1 MTPRVLLSLF
11 VLVTLAPRQ
20 QPSVPPRDAAPRAP
34 GTASIAGTIVSTGP
48 DPTPVRHARVTLTSA
63 DAPTSLTVV
72 TGNDGRFTFPNLPPG
87 RFMVAA
93 SKDGW
98 LPSSYG
104 AKAPLRPGT
113 PIPVAPG
120 QTIEIALPLMHG
132 AAVAGEVL
140 DPFGYPAAGAT
151 IRAMRSSVVNGE
163 RRFTVFGSAATAD
176 DRGAYRIYGLPPGE
190 YVVGASWRPSYIAA
204 GSELH
209 LTSEADV
216 RDALRST
223 DPPRPAAARPHS
235 IALAPT
241 FYPGT
246 SVPRDAATLTIGA
259 GQERTGVDFT
269 LQIVA
274 TSRIDGIVSLAGAT
288 TLSGALVAL
297 MAIDH
302 VPVPGTPLEAYRSTA
317 VQANGSFAFADVP
330 PGRYTVFARATA
342 ATGNAAVQPHW
353 ASVDISVDDDLSGLN
368 LALAPGLTVSGGVRF
383 DSARLPAP
391 DLKTIRLTLTPIQ
404 ASSAT
409 MSPAPTSLDAS
420 GRFSFSGVLPGRY
433 RLSASFPGLGAI
445 GGWAP
450 HSALVNATDILD
462 LPLII
467 LSSDVTGASVTFSDH
482 LAQLTGTLLNTGGAP
497 AANYTLIL
505 FPSSSS
511 FWLPQARRIQAIRPA
526 ADGAFAFRNLP
537 PGDYLL
543 SAVDDVENGAWF
555 DPSFLQTLTPAA
567 MKLTIADGEQR
578 VQDVRIDAR

>member
-1 MTPRVLLSLF
+1 M
-11 VLVTLAPRQ
+11 LVTLAPRQ
-20 QPSVPPRDAAPRAP
+20 QAGAPPRDAAPRGP
-34 GTASIAGTIVSTGP
+34 GTATIAGTVVGAGL

-63 DAPTSLTVV
+63 DPPTSLTVI
-72 TGNDGRFTFPNLPPG
+72 TGNDGRFAFPGLPPG
-87 RFMVAA
+87 RFIVTA

-113 PIPVAPG
+113 PIPVAAA

-132 AAVAGEVL
+132 AAIAGEVL

-151 IRAMRSSVVNGE
+151 IRAMRSFVVNGE

-190 YVVGASWRPSYIAA
+190 YVVGAAWRPSYVAA

-209 LTSEADV
+209 LTSDADV

-223 DPPRPAAARPHS
+223 DPPRTTSARPHS

-246 SVPRDAATLTIGA
+246 SVPRDAAALSIAA

-269 LQIVA
+269 LQIVPTA
-274 TSRIDGIVSLAGAT
+274 HIDGTVALPGT
-288 TLSGALVAL
+288 TALSGALVAL

-302 VPVPGTPLEAYRSTA
+302 VPVPGTPLEAYRSTGT
-317 VQANGSFAFADVP
+317 QADGSFVFADVP
-330 PGRYTVFARATA
+330 PGRYTVFARASA
-342 ATGNAAVQPHW
+342 ATANSVVQPHW
-353 ASVDISVDDDLSGLN
+353 ASIDVSVEGDDLSGLN
-368 LALAPGLTVSGGVRF
+368 LALAPGLTVSGHVGF
-383 DSARLPAP
+383 DSTRLPAP
-391 DLKTIRLTLTPIQ
+391 DLMALRLALTPIQ

-409 MSPAPTSLDAS
+409 MSPAPASVDAS

-433 RLSASFPGLGAI
+433 RLSASFPGLGTI
-445 GGWAP
+445 GGWAL
-450 HSALVNATDILD
+450 HSALLNGTDILD
-462 LPLII
+462 LPLIV
-467 LSSDVTGASVTFSDH
+467 SGTDMGGARITFSDH
-482 LAQLTGTLLNTGGAP
+482 LAQLTGTLQNTGGAP
-497 AANYTLIL
+497 VANYTLIL
-505 FPSSSS
+505 FPSSSV
-511 FWLPQARRIQAIRPA
+511 FWLPQSRRIQAVRPA
-526 ADGAFAFRNLP
+526 ADGAFVFRNLP

-543 SAVDDVENGAWF
+543 SVVDDVENGAWF

-567 MKLTIADGEQR
+567 MKVTIADGEQR
-578 VQDVRIDAR
+578 VQHVRIGAR